1 MVKTKT
7 TAMIMASA
15 MMLALMGCGESAS
28 ADSTEGISITSENI
42 PEENMTES
50 SSATDTNP
58 SEEKKTSDS
67 NAPEDS
73 IVDFDGKKVSVLDDL
88 DSIMSTLGEPSSKSN
103 DAISTFYSFGDGK
116 IECCAATIDGKEAPI
131 TLSVKTDEIKTSKG
145 IGIGNTIDDVAASY
159 GEPTEDNIDE
169 DAKAKGLFLHMG
181 YYDFGD
187 YTLAFKYD
195 EDGKVTSY
203 WYINDENDSKM

>member
-7 TAMIMASA
+7 TAMIIASA

-42 PEENMTES
+42 PAENVTEP

-58 SEEKKTSDS
+58 SEEKTSSGS

-88 DSIMSTLGEPSSKSN
+88 DSIMSTLGEPSSTSH
-103 DAISTFYSFGDGK
+103 DAVSTFYSFGDGK
-116 IECCAATIDGKEAPI
+116 IPPGDCRYRDG
-131 TLSVKTDEIKTSKG
+131 
-145 IGIGNTIDDVAASY
+145 
-159 GEPTEDNIDE
+159 
-169 DAKAKGLFLHMG
+169 
-181 YYDFGD
+181 
-187 YTLAFKYD
+187 
-195 EDGKVTSY
+195 
-203 WYINDENDSKM
+203 